1 MMICERREKN
11 PTRGYDFSWRN
22 ALREALGETTIVGYQ
37 VPKGATLFISPYT
50 LHRRP
55 EYFPQPEVFDPERF
69 SPAREKQ
76 LPRYAYIPFGAG
88 ARICIGNHL
97 ALMEGQL
104 LIATIVQQARL
115 SLVPGQQIEPDP
127 VHNLALRPGGRVEA
141 VVHKQG
147 I

>member
-1 MMICERREKN
+1 LPRSVDMMICERREKN

-88 ARICIGNHL
+88 ARVS
-97 ALMEGQL
+97 ASSP
-104 LIATIVQQARL
+104 VSRL
-115 SLVPGQQIEPDP
+115 SLIQSIISLCAPAAE
-127 VHNLALRPGGRVEA
+127 
-141 VVHKQG
+141 
-147 I
+147 